1 MGQCQHLF
9 VATNSQ
15 SMVYIFSSFLR
26 FFLIF
31 QSTRDIGIMKG
42 DYKSNFFD
50 ENKRLEKAYYS
61 NTLQRSQKCFRFSAS
76 VHFNQLFLRTNRN
89 QIQHIRQPKTVQKN
103 IANEDMR
110 LPVLSTEKPP
120 SMPSLKH
127 TKEGS
132 TLNTRNCLVLLVLLM
147 IIAEILNTTESEE
160 GWLRLGMQM

>member
-15 SMVYIFSSFLR
+15 FMVYIFSSFLR

-89 QIQHIRQPKTVQKN
+89 QIQHIRQPKTVQKEIWN
-103 IANEDMR
+103 IKKCIQRVGSSSTTCFTKNIQKRIVISDSNKR
-110 LPVLSTEKPP
+110 LCYWFRVT
-120 SMPSLKH
+120 
-127 TKEGS
+127 
-132 TLNTRNCLVLLVLLM
+132 
-147 IIAEILNTTESEE
+147 
-160 GWLRLGMQM
+160 